1 MKLADMQV
9 LEACP
14 ARGAGSNPARAT
26 FLLVWLPCSY
36 ES

>member
-26 FLLVWLPCSY
+26 LLLWLMYSY

>member
-14 ARGAGSNPARAT
+14 ARGAGSNPARAI
-26 FLLVWLPCSY
+26 FY
-36 ES
+36 FYG

>member
-14 ARGAGSNPARAT
+14 ARGAGSNPARAIK
-26 FLLVWLPCSY
+26 LLIFSVLL
-36 ES
+36 